1 MSSGFLP
8 FWLPLALFALLWLY
22 LLLHKQF
29 RLAER
34 TIDEVT
40 VFLRKIDWDE
50 INQLFDLGEERY
62 LRVVQSD
69 YHYKRSMRVRIHKA
83 REFLARM
90 YHNVRVVHEW
100 ANTELQDVLHKTPA
114 HCTEREKQ
122 MMAIAEK
129 AAYFRALTM
138 FRLFELTLWTVLRV
152 EKWPVLRIPS
162 VARLRQCGEKGQFD
176 LLDLYGELKEASAGL
191 ALVYGK
197 QFYDEILAVL

>member
-22 LLLHKQF
+22 LLVHKQF
-29 RLAER
+29 RLSER

-40 VFLRKIDWDE
+40 VFLRKIDWEE

-62 LRVVQSD
+62 LRIVQSD
-69 YHYKRSMRVRIHKA
+69 YHYQRSMRVRIHKA

-100 ANTELQDVLHKTPA
+100 ANTELQDVREKTPA
-114 HCTEREKQ
+114 HCTERQ
-122 MMAIAEK
+122 RQIMTIAEQ
-129 AAYFRALTM
+129 AGYFRAIAM
-138 FRLFELTLWTVLRV
+138 FRLFELTLWTLLRV
-152 EKWPVLRIPS
+152 EKWPFLRIPS
-162 VARLRQCGEKGQFD
+162 VAALRKCGDKGKFD
-176 LLDLYGELKEASAGL
+176 LLRLYGDLKEASAGM
-191 ALVYGK
+191 ALMYGK